1 MIIVLIRNKW
11 LNKEQSNSVDLD
23 KWNTHRGA
31 RPAGVAVLAKIGG
44 INKLYLH
51 YLSQMIIILITI

>member
-11 LNKEQSNSVDLD
+11 LNKKQSNSVDLD

-51 YLSQMIIILITI
+51 YLS